1 MAKPKNPRVPWT
13 KEARLVGYFL
23 SKFSQTPEGGKK
35 KSRPP
40 AFLNTNNWNDAYDLF
55 FNSLNDGRDPKT
67 FRDSLKNIRDLYDGH
82 DPDSPRS
89 GWHQREL
96 PQEYLETKNQ
106 YINHSDKELWDIVK
120 QYVSADPIVFYGKPF
135 DVLFQYG
142 EADRYLNFLK
152 FVTDTLSANSENP
165 DELLSTTLRRRR
177 GRILMRVNFGNWAVT
192 AISADA
198 NGRYIQI
205 VLPLNHPLASDLS
218 EEDGFAWRID
228 DQPYGIVELP
238 EDAFFDRFDLFS
250 EELESVLSE
259 VAQFFSGKQ
268 SPFRHHHRSD
278 VMQLITDIESRPQL
292 LNAGMPLKIK
302 RDSKSVESNERK
314 YWLIAPGENAH
325 LWDSWIEHTTAS
337 MGWDF
342 TGNLKD
348 YKNKKDLLEL
358 MSEEE
363 PDKSQ
368 KINSS
373 MLWEFSHV
381 IKPGDVLLAKL
392 GRSEIIGW
400 GTVSGEYFHD
410 IQGTPHHHKLPVEWE
425 KCERVKLPEGQM
437 LAMKTLTEMDPS
449 DQSMKFISEAIGVLP
464 GLEVDSDELT
474 SGQVEESSAQYSQYT
489 ISDAL
494 EDIFIS
500 ERDLK
505 TILRQIERK
514 KNVILQGAPGTGKTF
529 LAKRLAWLMH
539 GEKSNRFTTMIQFH
553 QSFSY
558 EDFIQGIRPSE
569 DGKFKLNEGIF
580 YTFCRQAMADP
591 DQPYIMVID
600 EINRGNLS
608 KILGELMLLIE
619 SDKRGE
625 TAKLAYSNELFSVP
639 KNVYVIGTM
648 NTADR
653 SLSLVDYALRR
664 RFAFLDIEPGF
675 GEDSYREHLRSHGL
689 NRGQISLVCEGM
701 NNLNSVIS
709 QDTSLGR
716 GYRIGHS
723 FFTPTSKVENFSEW
737 YREIIEY
744 EIRPLL
750 KEYWVDDPDT
760 VANHIA
766 SLYDKFD
773 LHSSENI
780 TDLNRLFFLKGNAF
794 SGKGRLEADGFI
806 VQKNSKA
813 RLDHSQAFMDHGSGY
828 LSLRNTLVQQSILI
842 EKDDAY
848 VFEEDYKF
856 KSPSA
861 AASVLAGN
869 NKNGREVWVDELGV
883 SIKEHQQNG
892 RYLWSD

>member
-1 MAKPKNPRVPWT
+1 MSNSVSWT
-13 KEARLVGYFL
+13 REHILAGYFL
-23 SKFSQTPEGGKK
+23 SRCSLPPAPGKK
-35 KSRPP
+35 ISRPP
-40 AFLNTNNWNDAYDLF
+40 TQLETNSWEQAYNLF
-55 FNSLNDGRDPKT
+55 YHSLGAGRPPAR
-67 FRDSLKNIRDLYDGH
+67 FRNSLKNVRDAFDGH
-82 DPDSPRS
+82 DPESPRS
-89 GWHQREL
+89 GWHQAPLRDEL
-96 PQEYLETKNQ
+96 QAIKDAHENL
-106 YINHSDKELWDIVK
+106 SDADLWKLVEHL
-120 QYVSADPIVFYGKPF
+120 VSHEPILFYGKPF
-135 DVLFQYG
+135 DTLFQYG

-152 FVTDTLSANSENP
+152 FVTDTLSTNSENP

-177 GRILMRVNFGNWAVT
+177 GRILMRVNFGNWAIT

-205 VLPLNHPLASDLS
+205 VLPLNHPLASELS
-218 EEDGFAWRID
+218 EEDSFAWKID

-259 VAQFFSGKQ
+259 VAQFFSGRQ
-268 SPFRHHHRSD
+268 SPFRHHHRPD
-278 VMQLITDIESRPQL
+278 VMQLITDIDSRPQL

-302 RDSKSVESNERK
+302 RESNSADSNERK

-325 LWDSWIEHTTAS
+325 LWESWIKHTTSS
-337 MGWDF
+337 MGWNL
-342 TGNLKD
+342 TGNLND
-348 YKNKKDLLEL
+348 FKNKKDLLEL

-368 KINSS
+368 NINSS
-373 MLWEFSHV
+373 MLWDFSHV

-410 IQGTPHHHKLPVEWE
+410 TQGIPHHHKLPVEWE

-474 SGQVEESSAQYSQYT
+474 SGQVEESSGQYSQYT

-494 EDIFIS
+494 EEIFIS
-500 ERDLK
+500 ERNLK

-529 LAKRLAWLMH
+529 LAKRLAWLIH

-580 YTFCRQAMADP
+580 YTFCRQAMTDP
-591 DQPYIMVID
+591 NQPYIMVID

-608 KILGELMLLIE
+608 KILGEVMLLIE

-625 TAKLAYSNELFSVP
+625 TAKLAYNNKEFSVP

-675 GEDSYREHLRSHGL
+675 AESSYKEHLSRHGL
-689 NRGQISLVCEGM
+689 NHAQISLISEGM
-701 NNLNSVIS
+701 SDLNTTIS
-709 QDTSLGR
+709 EDSSLGR

-723 FFTPTSKVENFSEW
+723 FFTPTATVDNFSEW
-737 YREIIEY
+737 CREIVKFEIE
-744 EIRPLL
+744 PLL
-750 KEYWVDDPDT
+750 KEYWVDDPE
-760 VANHIA
+760 VVNEKVHRLIA
-766 SLYDKFD
+766 QLDSYSDPSNTFD
-773 LHSSENI
+773 
-780 TDLNRLFFLKGNAF
+780 DRLFHFEGNGFFAKGVFLDGNF
-794 SGKGRLEADGFI
+794 VVLEG
-806 VQKNSKA
+806 SKA
-813 RLDHSQAFMDHGSGY
+813 RLENTDSFLDSGSGY
-828 LSLRNTLVQQSILI
+828 LSLKNTLITSSALT
-842 EKDDAY
+842 KSKNFY
-848 VFEEDYKF
+848 VFTRDFKF
-856 KSPSA
+856 KSLRFKS
-861 AASVLAGN
+861 LKLIN
-869 NKNGREVWVDELGV
+869 W
-883 SIKEHQQNG
+883 II
-892 RYLWSD
+892 

>member
-1 MAKPKNPRVPWT
+1 MTNSVSWT
-13 KEARLVGYFL
+13 REHILAGYFL
-23 SKFSQTPEGGKK
+23 SRCSLPPAPGKK
-35 KSRPP
+35 ISRPP
-40 AFLNTNNWNDAYDLF
+40 TQLKTNSWEQAYNLF
-55 FNSLNDGRDPKT
+55 YHSLGAGRPPAR
-67 FRDSLKNIRDLYDGH
+67 FRNSLKNVRDAFDGH
-82 DPDSPRS
+82 DPESPRS
-89 GWHQREL
+89 GWHQAPLRDEL
-96 PQEYLETKNQ
+96 QAIKDAHENL
-106 YINHSDKELWDIVK
+106 SDADLWKLVEHL
-120 QYVSADPIVFYGKPF
+120 VSHEPILFYGKPF
-135 DVLFQYG
+135 DTLFQYG

-165 DELLSTTLRRRR
+165 DELLSTTLRRR

-218 EEDGFAWRID
+218 EEDSFAWRID

-238 EDAFFDRFDLFS
+238 EEAFFDRFDLFS

-259 VAQFFSGKQ
+259 VAQYFSGRQ

-449 DQSMKFISEAIGVLP
+449 DQSMKFISKAIGVLP
-464 GLEVDSDELT
+464 GLEVDSDELI

-744 EIRPLL
+744 EIKPLL
-750 KEYWVDDPDT
+750 EEYWVDDLEIVKEKT
-760 VANHIA
+760 RQ
-766 SLYDKFD
+766 LYSQLDSNAGISAIYD
-773 LHSSENI
+773 
-780 TDLNRLFFLKGNAF
+780 DRLFCFD
-794 SGKGRLEADGFI
+794 GKGYSGRGKFTDSGFVVLEG
-806 VQKNSKA
+806 SKA
-813 RLDHSQAFMDHGSGY
+813 RFDNADSFSEYGSGY
-828 LSLRNTLVQQSILI
+828 LNLKETLISSSVLK
-842 EKDDAY
+842 EAGDFY
-848 VFEEDYKF
+848 LFTRDYKF
-856 KSPSA
+856 NSPSA
-861 AASVLAGN
+861 AAAVLAGIR
-869 NKNGREVWVDELGV
+869 KNGREAWVDENGI
-883 SIKEHQQNG
+883 SIKKHQLNG
-892 RYLWSD
+892 KFITVE